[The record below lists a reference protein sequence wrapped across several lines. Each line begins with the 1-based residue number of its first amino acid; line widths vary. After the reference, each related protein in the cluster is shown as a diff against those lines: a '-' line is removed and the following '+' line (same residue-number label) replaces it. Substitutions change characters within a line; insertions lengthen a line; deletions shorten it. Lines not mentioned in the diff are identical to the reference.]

1 MNKKSFLLFPLILT
15 GCSPVNPAIS
25 SADSLSS
32 QPYSSSAKEEE
43 IPEIADVVI
52 LAGQSNCEGHS
63 HVTYL
68 RKNTSESQREDYRNG
83 FENALIRF
91 SSNRGTHKSGGFV
104 PVKEGMGVSTD
115 RFGIEIGIAE
125 ALKEAG
131 IQKKTYFIKYAVG
144 GTTLYD
150 DWHSPS
156 SGFGESELYAGM
168 VSFIYDSL
176 SQLEEKNLI
185 PVIRAFCW
193 MQGESDASGNSAS
206 AYYGLE
212 KAFVR
217 DVFEEF
223 SYYASE
229 DGILFVDGG
238 ISDCPSWTHFSTIN
252 DAKKKLSEEN
262 PKQHFFIDTIAEG
275 LTYDQEPEGNP
286 DLYHYDA
293 LSELRLGKLFGNVLL
308 NENRI

>member
-1 MNKKSFLLFPLILT
+1 MNKKVFLLFPLFLT

-25 SADSLSS
+25 SADSVSS

-125 ALKEAG
+125 ALKEAKPSLVNQSLRTP
-131 IQKKTYFIKYAVG
+131 IQPDVFF
-144 GTTLYD
+144 
-150 DWHSPS
+150 PS
-156 SGFGESELYAGM
+156 NSS
-168 VSFIYDSL
+168 SL
-176 SQLEEKNLI
+176 SS
-185 PVIRAFCW
+185 P
-193 MQGESDASGNSAS
+193 
-206 AYYGLE
+206 
-212 KAFVR
+212 
-217 DVFEEF
+217 
-223 SYYASE
+223 
-229 DGILFVDGG
+229 
-238 ISDCPSWTHFSTIN
+238 
-252 DAKKKLSEEN
+252 
-262 PKQHFFIDTIAEG
+262 
-275 LTYDQEPEGNP
+275 
-286 DLYHYDA
+286 
-293 LSELRLGKLFGNVLL
+293 
-308 NENRI
+308 